1 MSFVED
7 VVQNNASSSVITRST
22 EGLIP
27 SGLSIDPMNLFFGS
41 LVIDGD
47 SLVREFT
54 VTNVGRKTLRIESVV
69 LTGDNQFVLSG
80 EYPELLRPNE
90 SFVMEV
96 TYASNSLGQ
105 AVGIITVD
113 TSEDRSPYYIGLS
126 GRVIGSLQLEQV
138 FEEFRALVTD
148 EAYARATADEA
159 EAAHRQLLA
168 VTLGEDIAA
177 AVLQEQTARVTQH
190 ESVASSLEVING
202 RFGENESAIID
213 ERLVRID
220 EDTALAQRINS
231 LEVVVGDGLSDNIA
245 RAAIEQEALVRAD
258 ADSAEAL
265 LRTQLGVSLNN
276 TIDARIDQE
285 HTAWVA
291 GDEAEAS
298 AREALSVSLQL
309 DTDTKIS
316 SAILNEAQARIDG
329 DTAEATARQ
338 SLEVELKQDAT
349 TKVNAAIN
357 LEAQARVTADNAH
370 TEEIATLT
378 SELTIL
384 NGTVGG
390 FATSIED
397 TKTDVVN
404 LAGVVTAKAT
414 QLDEVSAQAIN
425 GGNDLANTEFATN
438 LDGWNLSW
446 NTASAQTMQRAAIEN
461 TLGTGTIQIAQNSVG
476 DVDTTLHARITSTD
490 FLPTI
495 SGRRYQFTVYSGVLR
510 CKADIVITWFD
521 VLQASLGSSVVDAAS
536 TNDEEASGG
545 TYIQQYKRLGVF
557 AVAPPGAVFAKVNI
571 RKYTTKSAQTSSFAY
586 FARPQFKEAN
596 QRQTAFD
603 SYVAGSATK
612 SLMAS
617 VTEVSSA
624 LAATNG
630 KLEASYALTVTA
642 GKRVAGMKLLATEEA
657 SALNFTADAI
667 GFALADGDPSKKLMT
682 LGLRNGVPTVVL
694 NGDLYADGSITAN
707 ALNVGRSSNLL
718 VNSEL
723 INTRGWSVYDGT
735 AGSMDAI
742 NTNVNKPDAAY
753 QLAGGNTLGIR
764 QNGATQNLIIWY
776 SDIAC
781 EPGKRYE
788 FSGYLAAHRASVF
801 IRIEWYNAARNTLY
815 GTTDSPSMTGGGG
828 TALAHY
834 SRMFGFGIAP
844 ANAYIARFCFI
855 KLGTMQG
862 FNFADS
868 WAWMTHP
875 YLGVASVS
883 QTTPSEYSPA
893 GIGTFIGPDGII
905 TNNLSAISANMG
917 HVTTG
922 QLDIGSDANGGWGY
936 ARSAGK
942 WWGDGQNGWVNARE
956 PGGDSFTEFK
966 NGVSRIWISSWGD
979 CGIQFPGI
987 RMTQGGLTIDQL
999 NVINTANIAGNAVT
1013 IPIGVYTSGSKVVS
1027 ATTIT
1032 TEVQTAYITSTGGPI
1047 FVFGGTTIAVTN
1059 PGSGTSEAQFYIYR
1073 NGVLVFQ
1080 STSAAA
1086 VTTTATGMVMDTPGA
1101 GTHTYEL
1108 RIMPGQSVN
1117 ARQRSLLLLET
1128 KR

>member
-7 VVQNNASSSVITRST
+7 VVQDNASSSVITRST

-69 LTGDNQFVLSG
+69 LTGDTQFVLSG
-80 EYPELLRPNE
+80 EYPALLRPNE

-113 TSEDRSPYYIGLS
+113 TSENRSPYYIGLS

-148 EAYARATADEA
+148 EAYVRATADEA

-177 AVLQEQTARVTQH
+177 AVLQEQTARITQY

-202 RFGENESAIID
+202 RFGENESAIVD

-231 LEVVVGDGLSDNIA
+231 LEVVVGDSLADTIA

-258 ADSAEAL
+258 ADS
-265 LRTQLGVSLNN
+265 
-276 TIDARIDQE
+276 
-285 HTAWVA
+285 
-291 GDEAEAS
+291 
-298 AREALSVSLQL
+298 
-309 DTDTKIS
+309 
-316 SAILNEAQARIDG
+316 
-329 DTAEATARQ
+329 AEATARQ

-357 LEAQARVTADNAH
+357 TEAQARVTADNAH
-370 TEEIATLT
+370 SEEIATLT

-397 TKTDVVN
+397 TQTDVAN

-425 GGNDLANTEFATN
+425 GGNDLINTEFIS
-438 LDGWNLSW
+438 DFSGWVLSW
-446 NTASAQTMQRAAIEN
+446 NTASTPTMTRAVQAF
-461 TLGTGTIQIAQNSVG
+461 TLGTGTMQISQNTVG
-476 DVDTTLHARITSTD
+476 DANQTFHANVASTD

-536 TNDEEASGG
+536 TNDEEALGG

-557 AVAPPGAVFAKVNI
+557 AIAPPGAVFAKVNI

-603 SYVAGSATK
+603 SYVVGSATK

-735 AGSMDAI
+735 VGSMNAI

-753 QLAGGNTLGIR
+753 QLAGGNTLAIH
-764 QNGATQNLIIWY
+764 QNGATQNRIIWY

-801 IRIEWYNAARNTLY
+801 IRIEWYNAAKTTRY
-815 GTTDSPSMTGGGG
+815 GDSDTASMTGGGG

-844 ANAYIARFCFI
+844 ANAYVARFCFI
-855 KLGTMQG
+855 KDGTMQG
-862 FNFADS
+862 FNFTDS

-875 YLGVASVS
+875 YLGVASVA

-917 HVTTG
+917 RVTTG

-942 WWGDGQNGWVNARE
+942 WWEGSNTTGTSGWVFARAAN
-956 PGGDSFTEFK
+956 GDSFAEIRT
-966 NGVSRIWISSWGD
+966 GVSCIWMSSWND
-979 CGIQFPGI
+979 CGIRFPGI
-987 RMTQGGLTIDQL
+987 SMTNGGLSISQVDVIDTLNLRGQAVTTPIGAYSAWNEPLPYGTQVSVQSLGIATTGAPVSISASVVL
-999 NVINTANIAGNAVT
+999 NVGSGPTGYWTRVYRDSTVLAEYVSTTNNTIILVDQPPAGNHTYSIQCLVT
-1013 IPIGVYTSGSKVVS
+1013 
-1027 ATTIT
+1027 
-1032 TEVQTAYITSTGGPI
+1032 
-1047 FVFGGTTIAVTN
+1047 
-1059 PGSGTSEAQFYIYR
+1059 GSGTPGYAFYR
-1073 NGVLVFQ
+1073 ALV
-1080 STSAAA
+1080 AI
-1086 VTTTATGMVMDTPGA
+1086 
-1101 GTHTYEL
+1101 EL
-1108 RIMPGQSVN
+1108 
-1117 ARQRSLLLLET
+1117 